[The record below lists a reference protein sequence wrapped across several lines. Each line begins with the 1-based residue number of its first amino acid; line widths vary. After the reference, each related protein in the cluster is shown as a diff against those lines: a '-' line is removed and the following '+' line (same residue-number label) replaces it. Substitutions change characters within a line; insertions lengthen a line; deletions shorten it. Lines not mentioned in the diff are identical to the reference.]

1 MDLCFRGIEA
11 VCTHVCVSVQVVKR
25 KELIKDYFLS
35 FFPFS
40 PLSLIPNLFIT
51 ISRSLKK

>member
-11 VCTHVCVSVQVVKR
+11 VCTHVCVSVQVGKR

-35 FFPFS
+35 FSPFS